1 LQQQQIP
8 YTMSSDEEGV
18 RRPSNGTES
27 PAHSN
32 SHDSGA
38 DQMDEGDDLF
48 GSDGEGGLDDIE
60 YANHTKEQELVI
72 DTSPDPTAPWTMN
85 NSTRV
90 TMRTDTIGAKTEW
103 KM

>member
-1 LQQQQIP
+1 
-8 YTMSSDEEGV
+8 MSSDEEGV
-18 RRPSNGTES
+18 RRPSNGNES

-32 SHDSGA
+32 AHDSGA

-60 YANHTKEQELVI
+60 YANIPERQELVT
-72 DTSPDPTAPWTMN
+72 DTSLDPTAPWTMN

-90 TMRTDTIGAKTEW
+90 TMRTDMIDVKTEW